1 MTLTDGQDYE
11 ARSAFYSVPQSVN
24 SFTTTFTYQDLNQ
37 GSADGVAFVL
47 QNSTNGMS
55 ALGGVGGSLGYSGIA
70 PSVAIEFNIYTGSS
84 GGVGVALATNGLT
97 LSSTG
102 IPYTS
107 VAPVDLASGH
117 PISATIHYANAN
129 LSLVLTDAVEGVS
142 YAASFPVNLP
152 ALVGSSNAFVG
163 FTGGSG
169 GAGAVQQIS
178 GFSFATAGAP
188 TLTFANS
195 DYNFSVVVSNSF
207 GVVTSTPAALWLDSN
222 GNGIPDW
229 WEMQYFGNLNQTA
242 LGDYDGDG
250 VNNLDE
256 YLEGTNPNNAASF
269 DPRLY
274 ITQNPGGQVFASPDE
289 PYYTMGQVVT
299 LTAIPDAGQSFLGWS
314 GAATG
319 TKTNVALVMNA
330 HRTVSASFGIPLPVA
345 LDNPNLAWTTGGS
358 VPWYGEIQTTEDGT
372 NAAQSGAVNYA
383 QQSWLQAVV
392 SNLTQNC
399 VLSFWWNVS
408 CQSDDNLSFALDGS
422 TLQSIYGTGGGWQ
435 QVRANLNAG
444 NHTLLW
450 MFANGSSDVP
460 TGVPVG
466 DCGWVDEVLIGFPP
480 VITNQ
485 PASQFAALGATTTLN
500 VGTTGSAPLNYQ
512 WYFNGMSLTGQT
524 GTNLV
529 LNNVQPANAGD
540 YFVIISN
547 TFGMCTS
554 TLAEVMV
561 SPSSCAMRPAG
572 IVSWWAGEGSAADID
587 GTNNGTAQG
596 GVAYTNG
603 MVGQAFYFNGSNA
616 FVSTSQLISNPEN
629 FTLGLW
635 FQTATANGGV
645 LLGFGDSQNGAPGNY
660 DRIIYMDNSGAL
672 HFGVYSSGTEVISS
686 SSGFNDNTWHYVA
699 ATLSATSGACLYVD
713 GVLAASNPAFTSSY
727 AYNGWWR
734 IGEDNLTGWPFGPN
748 SYYFN
753 GNIDE
758 VILCNGVLSAA
769 QVAMIYQAGSD
780 GICDPTLA
788 SISVIQTNSTS
799 VVFQLNPQLSTNYT
813 AGGYYIGGGVTNS
826 FGTGGGPEFMGVTG
840 LRPSTTYSFHLWEYD
855 ILNNVNSP
863 TIITNVTT
871 LPLSPLVFTAVEP
884 GLTNA
889 IITCTGLVSG
899 GTVGWR
905 IYTNGVLIPSLTS
918 GTGFNTNSD
927 SSAPFRF
934 GIGNGTVPGVSCLM
948 PATTYQVAIAAQYDG
963 VYSSYV
969 TNSVSTF
976 PWIPT
981 VVQIIPGFTNAL
993 VTCTGVAPGG
1003 TVGWWIYTNGVEI
1016 PSLDGGNGVDP
1027 KVTNPSVPTT
1037 FGIGFGSPPGATSFT
1052 PGTLYQV
1059 VFKGQDGGY
1068 HSAGVTNSFKTL
1080 APSIV
1085 AQRLTGGKLFLSY
1098 DGILGTNFVLEFSPS
1113 LSPADWTP
1121 QVTNPANTNGFVFFT
1136 NTLSRTT
1143 NGFWRIR
1150 STP

>member
-1 MTLTDGQDYE
+1 M
-11 ARSAFYSVPQSVN
+11 
-24 SFTTTFTYQDLNQ
+24 
-37 GSADGVAFVL
+37 
-47 QNSTNGMS
+47 
-55 ALGGVGGSLGYSGIA
+55 
-70 PSVAIEFNIYTGSS
+70 EFNIYGGSP
-84 GGVGVALATNGLT
+84 GGVGIALATNGLDGQNGGAAYEAT
-97 LSSTG
+97 T
-102 IPYTS
+102 
-107 VAPVDLASGH
+107 PVNLASGD
-117 PISATIHYANAN
+117 PVNVGIQYATNM
-129 LSLVLTDAVEGVS
+129 LTVGLTDMVSGVS
-142 YAASFPVNLP
+142 FVTNFAVNIP
-152 ALVGSSNAFVG
+152 AMVGSSNAFVG
-163 FTGGSG
+163 LTGGSG
-169 GAGAVQQIS
+169 ASGAVQQVSNFVFTCS
-178 GFSFATAGAP
+178 GMPAP
-188 TLTFANS
+188 LHFFQAKTPFYT
-195 DYNFSVVVSNSF
+195 VIVSNSY
-207 GVVTSTPAALWLDSN
+207 GTVTSTPAALWMDSN
-222 GNGIPDW
+222 NNGIPDW
-229 WEMQYFGNLNQTA
+229 WEIQYFGNLNQTA
-242 LGDYDGDG
+242 TGDYDGDG
-250 VNNLDE
+250 VDNLNE
-256 YLEGTNPNNAASF
+256 YLEGTNPTNALSF
-269 DPRLY
+269 NPRLY
-274 ITQNPGGQVFASPDE
+274 ITTPAGGQVYATPYQ
-289 PYYTMGQVVT
+289 PYYTNGQVIT
-299 LTAIPDAGQSFLGWS
+299 LTAIPDDGLSFLGWT
-314 GAATG
+314 GAVTG
-319 TKTNVALVMNA
+319 VKSPIAVVMNA
-330 HRTVSASFGIPLPVA
+330 HKTVGATFGIPLAVA
-345 LDNPNLAWTTGGS
+345 LDNPNLTWTTGGT
-358 VPWYGEIQTTEDGT
+358 VPWYGELPTSEDGT
-372 NAAQSGAVNYA
+372 NAAQSGAIIYA
-383 QQSWLQAVV
+383 EQSWLQGVA
-392 SNLTQNC
+392 SNLAQNC
-399 VLSFWWNVS
+399 QLSFWWNVS
-408 CQSDDNLSFALDGS
+408 CQSDDSLSFAVDG
-422 TLQSIYGTGGGWQ
+422 TTMRSISGIGGGWQ
-435 QVRANLNAG
+435 HVTANLTVG

-450 MFANGSSDVP
+450 TYANGSWDTP
-460 TGVPVG
+460 TGVPFG
-466 DCGWVDEVLIGFPP
+466 SCGWVDQVLIGFVPT
-480 VITNQ
+480 ITNQ
-485 PASQFAALGATTTLN
+485 PAGLNLAQGASTNLMVTAT
-500 VGTTGSAPLNYQ
+500 GTAPLYYQ
-512 WYFNGMSLTGQT
+512 WYFAGAPLTGQT
-524 GTNLV
+524 SSNLA
-529 LNNVQPANAGD
+529 LASIQSANAGD
-540 YFVIISN
+540 YFVIVSN

-561 SPSSCAMRPAG
+561 SPSSCVMRPAG
-572 IVSWWAGEGSAADID
+572 IVSWWAGEGSAADIY

-603 MVGQAFYFNGSNA
+603 MVGQAFSFNGSNA
-616 FVSTSQLISNPEN
+616 FVSTSQLIFNPEN

-660 DRIIYMDNSGAL
+660 DRQIYMDNSGAL

-758 VILCNGVLSAA
+758 VILCNGALSAS

-799 VVFQLNPQLSTNYT
+799 VVFELNPQLSTNYT

-855 ILNNVNSP
+855 ILNNVNSA

-871 LPLSPLVFTAVEP
+871 LQLSPLVFTAVEP

-889 IITCTGLVSG
+889 VITCTGLVSG

-969 TNSVSTF
+969 TNPVSTF

-981 VVQIIPGFTNAL
+981 VVQITPGFTNAL

-1027 KVTNPSVPTT
+1027 NVTNPSVPTT

-1068 HSAGVTNSFKTL
+1068 HSAGVTNRFTTLGLGLNHLAGTLLSGGKMELMFLGSPGTNYVLERSYSL
-1080 APSIV
+1080 APANWV
-1085 AQRLTGGKLFLSY
+1085 
-1098 DGILGTNFVLEFSPS
+1098 
-1113 LSPADWTP
+1113 P
-1121 QVTNPANTNGFVFFT
+1121 QITNPAGTSGLLTFT
-1136 NTLSRTT
+1136 NTPNAAT
-1143 NGFWRIR
+1143 NDFWRVR
-1150 STP
+1150 RYP